1 MKDRITGEQL
11 TVKSAPLRWIQD
23 KLERILG
30 AEKLTEAYAETA
42 CDSEASYPVCP
53 EKTKNRAKRR

>member
-30 AEKLTEAYAETA
+30 AETFAS
-42 CDSEASYPVCP
+42 DSEASCPVLDWFYV
-53 EKTKNRAKRR
+53 T